1 LEQRALIV
9 AMTHNGR
16 TTFTLNMRMII
27 YIIVGIAVVVIVVQA
42 WATMSNK
49 GTPQQPYSVLTS
61 FGDMEIRRYPEALT
75 ASVLRPGG
83 TYKEISNSGFRSL
96 AGYIFGGNDAAK
108 KIAMTAPVHMEM
120 GSDSSRMRF
129 VMPEGLTMDSL
140 PQPNDADVHLER
152 VPEEV
157 VAVLRFSGFA
167 SDDKIKERSTE
178 LLVKVK
184 AEGLEAIGPVRFL
197 GYDPPWQLIARR
209 NEVVVAVKW
218 PQ

>member
-1 LEQRALIV
+1 
-9 AMTHNGR
+9 MD
-16 TTFTLNMRMII
+16 MRMGI
-27 YIIVGIAVVVIVVQA
+27 YIVVGIALVVVVVQA
-42 WATMSNK
+42 WTTMSTK
-49 GTPQQPYSVLTS
+49 GTPQQPYSVIKS

-75 ASVLRPGG
+75 ATVLRPGG

-96 AGYIFGGNDAAK
+96 AGYIFGGNGSAK

-129 VMPEGLTMDSL
+129 VMPEGLTLDSL

-157 VAVLRFSGFA
+157 AAVLHFGGFA
-167 SDDKIKERSTE
+167 SDEEIKERSAE
-178 LLVKVK
+178 LMEQLK
-184 AEGLEAIGPVRFL
+184 AQGLEAIGPVRFL

-209 NEVVVAVKW
+209 NEVVVAVNW